1 MTDEHPYPSHE
12 AEGPVAEF
20 KHTMIQ
26 HIEGP
31 DDDGDEEEY
40 YVSNAILAIHILTQT
55 LDETH
60 MKQHTLNV
68 RLRSTR
74 T

>member
-1 MTDEHPYPSHE
+1 LLTDERPYPSHG
-12 AEGPVAEF
+12 AEGPAAEF

-31 DDDGDEEEY
+31 DDDEEEY
-40 YVSNAILAIHILTQT
+40 YISNSILAIHILTKT

-68 RLRSTR
+68 RLRMTR